1 MIALPKGFE
10 DLKEKLRVKLLF
22 PSQVHTHKS
31 SFWFL
36 LRTQFASNRTQATL
50 MYRNDSANVHLG
62 KTI

>member
-22 PSQVHTHKS
+22 PSQVHTDKS

-50 MYRNDSANVHLG
+50 M
-62 KTI
+62 